1 MSALIVVAGP
11 PRAGVSA
18 MVAAL
23 NRPASAYRFIEHP
36 EPQDCPAAV
45 LFVVSAVAPMTESDC
60 ALADLV
66 AAQAPVTI
74 PVLAKIDDHR
84 DWRRVRDANLAAVR
98 RWSVR
103 LAGVPWV
110 GAAAAPRLGSPQVD
124 DVLAALDVALAD
136 PERHARAV
144 RLAAQTRLGRLGEER
159 DRLVRRR
166 RQARLDE
173 AAARRRDAQQARLA
187 LTHAARRRCAALRTE
202 LLHDAAAADRSA
214 LARFPA
220 RARHRCADVLA
231 GVDADIAAH
240 TRQLPSAGDPELDL
254 GEPPTQP
261 WRLERRL
268 TAVLGAGF
276 GLGVALVVTRFVA
289 GLAPGLTAA
298 ALGAGAAVGLATTT
312 WVVRARTLLH
322 DRAVLAGWAGEAA
335 AAVRA
340 AAEER
345 IGTGLL
351 AAETA
356 AVGETSADREIGR
369 RIAAVEAELRQL
381 TRPADPPAEVTG
393 R

>member
-1 MSALIVVAGP
+1 MSALVVVAGP

-23 NRPASAYRFIEHP
+23 NRRPSAYRFTERP
-36 EPQDCPAAV
+36 APQDSPAAA
-45 LFVVSAVAPMTESDC
+45 LFVVSAVAPMAESDC

-66 AAQAPVTI
+66 AARTPVTI
-74 PVLAKIDDHR
+74 PVLAKVDDHR
-84 DWRRVRDANLAAVR
+84 DWRRVRDANLATAQR
-98 RWSVR
+98 CSVR

-110 GAAAAPRLGSPQVD
+110 GAAAAPRLGEPQVD
-124 DVLAALDVALAD
+124 DVLTALDAALGD
-136 PERHARAV
+136 PARHARAA
-144 RLAAQTRLGRLGEER
+144 RLAAQARLGRLGEER
-159 DRLVRRR
+159 DRLVRTR

-173 AAARRRDAQQARLA
+173 AAARRHDAQQARLA
-187 LTHAARRRCAALRTE
+187 LTHGARRRCAALRTE
-202 LLHDAAAADRSA
+202 LLHDAAAADRRA

-220 RARHRCADVLA
+220 RARQRCADVLA
-231 GVDADIAAH
+231 GVDDDIAAR
-240 TRQLPSAGDPELDL
+240 TGQLPSAGAAELDL
-254 GEPPTQP
+254 VEPPAQS

-289 GLAPGLTAA
+289 GLAPGLTAV
-298 ALGAGAAVGLATTT
+298 ALVAGAAAGLATTT

-322 DRAVLAGWAGEAA
+322 DRAVLAGWVGEAA

-351 AAETA
+351 VAETG
-356 AVGETSADREIGR
+356 AVGETAADRQIGR
-369 RIAAVEAELRQL
+369 RIAALDAELRQL
-381 TRPADPPAEVTG
+381 TRPADLPAKVT
-393 R
+393 RR